1 MSKATNL
8 GTEFFQITKEK
19 RKGMEKLRWW
29 CITKLTSNDT
39 VSDKQRE
46 RWRDRIDIVSE
57 ILRGQFYESSQRGY
71 LNNLRK
77 LWIQETQLDKAVD
90 ILTKHN
96 NKP

>member
-1 MSKATNL
+1 MSKATNSHN
-8 GTEFFQITKEK
+8 GFFPITKEK
-19 RKGMEKLRWW
+19 QKGMEKLRWW

-57 ILRGQFYESSQRGY
+57 ILRGQFYSTEQKDY
-71 LNNLRK
+71 LNKIRQE
-77 LWIQETQLDKAVD
+77 WIKETRLDKAVD

-96 NKP
+96 TKT